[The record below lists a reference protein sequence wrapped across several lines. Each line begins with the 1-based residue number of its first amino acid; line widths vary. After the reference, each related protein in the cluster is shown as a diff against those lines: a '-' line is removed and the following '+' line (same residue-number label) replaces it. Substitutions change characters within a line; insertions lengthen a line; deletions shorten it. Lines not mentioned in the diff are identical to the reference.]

1 MDEYNYPRLCF
12 FNSLLKFV
20 MDMIMDMHIVYYV
33 RLHNLVKHF
42 GCMVIVL
49 RVGSNGVVV
58 KN

>member
-1 MDEYNYPRLCF
+1 MVFLPHFYIVKLCF

-49 RVGSNGVVV
+49 RVGSNG
-58 KN
+58 